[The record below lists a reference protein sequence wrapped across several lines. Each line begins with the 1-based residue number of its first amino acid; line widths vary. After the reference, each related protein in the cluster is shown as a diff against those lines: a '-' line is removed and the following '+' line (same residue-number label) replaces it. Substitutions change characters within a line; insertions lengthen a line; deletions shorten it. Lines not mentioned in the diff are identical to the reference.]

1 MALSAAAAF
10 DSSTSKGKDSSNTC
24 DYDSYWSRD
33 HLSQGS
39 ARPNYAIS
47 GATNHIQNITYA
59 VGDPVAVAVLGL
71 VAVVS
76 GIDGDEIPMPVPVVI
91 AEEGVVSEVPPV
103 TVALPLW
110 DWDCVNVIDFVMPEA
125 VVVTTL
131 GKVSMPEEMVVLGS
145 VKITVVLSVPD
156 EVEEFEAEVPVCV
169 EHAVPV
175 DVVTGFVTDRGSVY
189 EKVWIGSIDKPTD
202 D

>member
-1 MALSAAAAF
+1 
-10 DSSTSKGKDSSNTC
+10 
-24 DYDSYWSRD
+24 
-33 HLSQGS
+33 
-39 ARPNYAIS
+39 
-47 GATNHIQNITYA
+47 
-59 VGDPVAVAVLGL
+59 
-71 VAVVS
+71 
-76 GIDGDEIPMPVPVVI
+76 MPVPVVI

-110 DWDCVNVIDFVMPEA
+110 DWDCVNVMDLVMPEA

-131 GKVSMPEEMVVLGS
+131 GKVSIPEEMVVLGP
-145 VKITVVLSVPD
+145 VKITVVLSEDGAEVSMPVPE

-189 EKVWIGSIDKPTD
+189 GKVWIGSPEEREGSAD
-202 D
+202 DVETVAVAKVVVSAAVEEVASTRWTAMATRNFDCIVRSLE